1 MNTREIEESFASP
14 PPFADMIRAGFPN
27 VKPGDQIETRKG
39 DMSGM
44 VEKVKEVDGVDYV
57 FFRDSVSNKL
67 YRTRLGNVMKLRE
80 DVIGSKGSQFNPTDI
95 LKMDVPLFIRLIEF
109 AREDAKTDMELH
121 DVTEKLTSMC
131 KRGNTLTMHD
141 YDKIV
146 GQEET
151 LALNG
156 K

>member
-1 MNTREIEESFASP
+1 
-14 PPFADMIRAGFPN
+14 
-27 VKPGDQIETRKG
+27 
-39 DMSGM
+39 MSGM

-57 FFRDSVSNKL
+57 FFRCSVSNKL

-151 LALNG
+151 PALNG

>member
-39 DMSGM
+39 NMSGM

-57 FFRDSVSNKL
+57 FFRCSVSNKL

-80 DVIGSKGSQFNPTDI
+80 DVIGNKGSQFNPTDI

-109 AREDAKTDMELH
+109 ARTDMELH

-151 LALNG
+151 SALNG